1 MKVLITGITG
11 TLGTALTD
19 YILSN
24 TNWNIVGLSRD
35 EQKQYAFR
43 AAHTHADR
51 VDLLL
56 GDIRSRE
63 TVARACEGVHL
74 VYHLAALKCVDVLEA
89 FPSEAYLTNYIG
101 TENIVNVLAPDQK
114 LIFVST
120 DKAVKPINAY
130 GYSKAMAEKLV
141 LTNKNYTVCRYGN
154 VLGSR
159 GSVLPKF
166 MHQIKN
172 NLPLEVTHIEMSRFW
187 VTAEDIVEFVFNGY
201 LRTGLHIP
209 NMKAASILRVTE
221 IMKKMFNSDSKLQ
234 VTGIRPGEKLHEDIT
249 EHVNSKDCEHYSNEE
264 LELLLRKVLCV

>member
-19 YILSN
+19 YILNN
-24 TNWNIVGLSRD
+24 TNWKIVGLSRD

-89 FPSEAYLTNYIG
+89 FPSEAYKTNYEG
-101 TENIVNVLAPDQK
+101 TENIFNVLAPDQK
-114 LIFVST
+114 MVFVST

-172 NLPLEVTHIEMSRFW
+172 NLPLEITHIEMSRFW

-209 NMKAASILRVTE
+209 NMKAASVVRVAKT
-221 IMKKMFNSDSKLQ
+221 LQ
-234 VTGIRPGEKLHEDIT
+234 KIFDATNNIGVSQIRPGEKLHEDIT
-249 EHVNSKDCEHYSNEE
+249 EAVNSKNAEQYSDVE
-264 LELLLRKVLCV
+264 LENLLRRVLCV